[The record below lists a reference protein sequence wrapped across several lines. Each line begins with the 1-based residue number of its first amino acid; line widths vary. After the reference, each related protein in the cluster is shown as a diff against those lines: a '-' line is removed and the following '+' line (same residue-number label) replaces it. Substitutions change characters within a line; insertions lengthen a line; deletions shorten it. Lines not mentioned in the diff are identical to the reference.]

1 MQLTTDQADIGA
13 RLACENAWTLVESAA
28 LLGKQGKLG
37 VAAALCV
44 LSCEESSKAIALI
57 HRASGH
63 NDPEF
68 LREVFRNHAIKHE
81 IGYESIIP
89 VRDALVKLGVSVEF
103 DPEHKI
109 GGKIQEWL
117 ESWRIRADKI
127 KQEGFYVDF
136 QQGKWLTPS
145 AAEKNEYTTSM
156 LVAAMA
162 VIGAK
167 SLLPKLAS

>member
-1 MQLTTDQADIGA
+1 MQITADEADIGA

-28 LLGKQGKLG
+28 LLGRQGKFG

-57 HRASGH
+57 NRANG
-63 NDPEF
+63 NDDPYV
-68 LREVFRNHAIKHE
+68 LREVFRNHLIKHE
-81 IGYESIIP
+81 IGYASILP
-89 VRDALVKLGVSVEF
+89 VRDALVSLGISIEF
-103 DPEHKI
+103 HPEHKI

-117 ESWRIRADKI
+117 ESWKTRADKI
-127 KQEGFYVDF
+127 KQEGFYVDH

-145 AAEKNEYTTSM
+145 KTENTEYTTSM

-167 SLLPKLAS
+167 SMLPKLSS